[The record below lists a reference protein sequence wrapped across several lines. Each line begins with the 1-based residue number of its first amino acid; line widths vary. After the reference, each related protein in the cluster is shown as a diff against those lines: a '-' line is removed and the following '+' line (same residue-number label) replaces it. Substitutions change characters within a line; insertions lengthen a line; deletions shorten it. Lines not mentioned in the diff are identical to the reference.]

1 LNISILASTLRYAVF
16 ACAALVGP
24 GVALQRLVTGAIDP
38 ALVLPIGL
46 AYCAGAAWVSLAS
59 GASWLFPILVGL
71 ALASALVP
79 RRPWLIAAG
88 PPLRGALA
96 PLAVL
101 VILLALTQYPWN
113 RLAADGQFLLD
124 PFVAFDTAFHVGLT
138 RELTIGYP
146 PQLPGVAGFPVGYH
160 FGTDLVRAAALG
172 WAGVDPYDAISRF
185 DVTLGALAL
194 LLALRAA
201 ARAAGASPLAVSLV
215 AWTLLAT
222 DFSFAFAANPQAHWW
237 ADLLR
242 GNILIS
248 LFLANPVVPALA
260 IALAAL
266 VAFRRHENREGR
278 GWLLLAA
285 ALGAAV
291 PFFKVFLGAHLL
303 LGLGVAALL
312 RPARWRAIAATAG
325 PCLLAT
331 AALAFGRGAE
341 TVVVRLAP
349 LDLVAVTRET
359 LGLAPLSGP
368 ALVGWSL
375 LWLAASL
382 GLRMLG
388 LPSAVRAL
396 AHGPTT
402 AAALAAMALAAWP
415 LGLLFR
421 VSAPEVL
428 PGQRIINDAAYI
440 VEEGGPLLWIFTAIT
455 LAELAATGR
464 RTAMVLIAA
473 ALLVFPSTA
482 HFIAKKAG
490 LAPDA
495 VPAAMIRAVR
505 AVASVSRPGD
515 VVMQRPGARYP
526 PLPVVLFG
534 RRVPYE
540 RFTPYLTQFA
550 PVEALER
557 RHETVYRFFHTTDRD
572 EALGIAR
579 EMNARYLCLYGG
591 DRVRFDATGLIEP
604 IDLRPEARCYGLPTA
619 SPSPPA
625 WPAPP
630 RSPS

>member
-1 LNISILASTLRYAVF
+1 MNASILPSTLTYALF
-16 ACAALVGP
+16 AGAALVGP
-24 GVALQRLVTGAIDP
+24 GVALQRLIAGAIDP

-46 AYCAGAAWVSLAS
+46 ACSAGAFWLSLVA
-59 GASWLFPILVGL
+59 GAPWLYPLLIAF
-71 ALASALVP
+71 ALAGAVLA
-79 RRPWLIAAG
+79 RGRPWRFAAG
-88 PPLRGALA
+88 PPVRGALA

-101 VILLALTQYPWN
+101 VALLAVTQYPGN
-113 RLAADGQFLLD
+113 RFSAGGDFRLD

-160 FGTDLVRAAALG
+160 FGTDLVRAAALR
-172 WAGVDPYDAISRF
+172 WACIDPYDAISRF

-201 ARAAGASPLAVSLV
+201 ARAVGASPFAVSL
-215 AWTLLAT
+215 AGWSLLAT
-222 DFSFAFAANPQAHWW
+222 DFSFAFAANSQAHWW

-260 IALAAL
+260 IALGAL
-266 VAFRRHENREGR
+266 VALRRHENLEGR

-303 LGLGVAALL
+303 LGFGVAALL
-312 RPARWRAIAATAG
+312 RPARWRAIAAVAA

-331 AALAFGRGAE
+331 AALTFGRGAE

-349 LDLVAVTRET
+349 FDLVAVTRET

-368 ALVGWSL
+368 ALVGWSV

-388 LPSAVRAL
+388 LPAAVRAL
-396 AHGPTT
+396 AHGPVT

-421 VSAPEVL
+421 VSAPEAL
-428 PGQRIINDAAYI
+428 SGQRIINDAAYV
-440 VEEGGPLLWIFTAIT
+440 VEEGGPLLWIFTALA
-455 LAELAATGR
+455 LAELAAPGR
-464 RTAMVLIAA
+464 RKAAVLALGAVLALPSTVHFVVKKA
-473 ALLVFPSTA
+473 ALP
-482 HFIAKKAG
+482 
-490 LAPDA
+490 PDP
-495 VPAAMIRAVR
+495 VPAAMVRAVR
-505 AVASVSRPGD
+505 AVAAVSRPGD

-550 PVEALER
+550 PAEALER
-557 RHETVYRFFHTTDRD
+557 RHETVYRFFHTTDRG
-572 EALGIAR
+572 EAMEIAR
-579 EMNARYLCLYGG
+579 ELNARYLCLYGA
-591 DRVRFDATGLIEP
+591 DRVRFDTTGLLEP
-604 IDLRPEARCYGLPTA
+604 IDPSNERSAASAPQLDDDGRCYGWMMP
-619 SPSPPA
+619 
-625 WPAPP
+625 
-630 RSPS
+630 

>member
-1 LNISILASTLRYAVF
+1 MNPGILASTLTYAGF

-24 GVALQRLVTGAIDP
+24 GIAVQRLVAGAIDP
-38 ALVLPIGL
+38 ALVLPIGF
-46 AYCAGAAWVSLAS
+46 AYCAGAFWLSLVTGFAWLYPV
-59 GASWLFPILVGL
+59 LVAL
-71 ALASALVP
+71 ALAGAAWSP
-79 RRPWLIAAG
+79 RRSWRFAAG
-88 PPLRGALA
+88 PSMRGALA
-96 PLAVL
+96 PFAVL
-101 VILLALTQYPWN
+101 VVLLAVTQYPGN
-113 RLAADGQFLLD
+113 RFSPDGAFRLD

-138 RELTIGYP
+138 RELAIGYP
-146 PQLPGVAGFPVGYH
+146 PQLPGVAGFPIGYH
-160 FGTDLVRAAALG
+160 FGTDLVRAAALR
-172 WAGVDPYDAISRF
+172 WASVDPYDAIGRF
-185 DVTLGALAL
+185 DVTVAALAL
-194 LLALRAA
+194 LLALRAG
-201 ARAAGASPLAVSLV
+201 ARAAGASPLAVSL
-215 AWTLLAT
+215 APWTLLAT

-242 GNILIS
+242 GNVLVS

-260 IALAAL
+260 IALGAL

-278 GWLLLAA
+278 GWLLIAA

-312 RPARWRAIAATAG
+312 RPARWRAIAATAA

-359 LGLAPLSGP
+359 LGLSPLSGA

-396 AHGPTT
+396 AHGPAT

-421 VSAPEVL
+421 VSAPEAL

-440 VEEGGPLLWIFTAIT
+440 IEEGGPLLWIFTAIA
-455 LAELAATGR
+455 LAELAAAGR
-464 RTAMVLIAA
+464 RTATVLTAA
-473 ALLVFPSTA
+473 GLLALPSTA
-482 HFIAKKAG
+482 HFIVKKAR
-490 LAPDA
+490 LAPDP
-495 VPAAMIRAVR
+495 VPAAMVRAVR

-550 PVEALER
+550 PAGALER
-557 RHETVYRFFHTTDRD
+557 RHETVYRFFHTADRD
-572 EALGIAR
+572 EAMAIAR
-579 EMNARYLCLYGG
+579 ELDARYLCLYGG
-591 DRVRFDATGLIEP
+591 DRVRFDTTGVLDP
-604 IDLRPEARCYGLPTA
+604 IDLRPEARCYGFTA
-619 SPSPPA
+619 V
-625 WPAPP
+625 
-630 RSPS
+630 R

>member
-1 LNISILASTLRYAVF
+1 MNISILASTLAYALF
-16 ACAALVGP
+16 ACTSLVGP
-24 GVALQRLVTGAIDP
+24 GVALQRLVAGAIDP

-46 AYCAGAAWVSLAS
+46 AYAAGALWLSLVA
-59 GASWLFPILVGL
+59 GLPWLYPLLIAL
-71 ALASALVP
+71 ALAAAALD
-79 RRPWLIAAG
+79 RGRPWRFAAG

-96 PLAVL
+96 PFAVL
-101 VILLALTQYPWN
+101 VVLLAMTQYPGN
-113 RLAADGQFLLD
+113 RFSADGSFRLD

-160 FGTDLVRAAALG
+160 FGTDLVRAAALR
-172 WAGVDPYDAISRF
+172 WAHVDPYDAISRF

-201 ARAAGASPLAVSLV
+201 ARAAGAPALAVSL
-215 AWTLLAT
+215 AGWSLLAT
-222 DFSFAFAANPQAHWW
+222 DFSFAFAANPQAYWW

-260 IALAAL
+260 MVLGAL
-266 VAFRRHENREGR
+266 VAFRRHENLEGR

-285 ALGAAV
+285 GLGAAV

-303 LGLGVAALL
+303 LGFGVAALL
-312 RPARWRAIAATAG
+312 RPVRWRAIAAAAA

-341 TVVVRLAP
+341 TVTVRLAP
-349 LDLVAVTRET
+349 FDLVAVTRET

-368 ALVGWSL
+368 ALVGWSV

-388 LPSAVRAL
+388 LRAAGRAL
-396 AHGPTT
+396 AHGPVT

-421 VSAPEVL
+421 VSAPEAL
-428 PGQRIINDAAYI
+428 SGQRIINDAAYL
-440 VEEGGPLLWIFTAIT
+440 VEEGGPLLWIFTALS
-455 LAELAATGR
+455 LAELAAGR
-464 RTAMVLIAA
+464 RRAVALTLAAML
-473 ALLVFPSTA
+473 ALPSTL
-482 HFIAKKAG
+482 HFVVKKAT
-490 LAPDA
+490 LPPDP
-495 VPAAMIRAVR
+495 VPSGMVRAVK

-534 RRVPYE
+534 LRVPYE

-550 PVEALER
+550 PAEALER
-557 RHETVYRFFHTTDRD
+557 RHEAVYRFFHTTDRD
-572 EALGIAR
+572 EAMAIAR
-579 EMNARYLCLYGG
+579 DLNARYLCLYGG
-591 DRVRFDATGLIEP
+591 DRVRFDTTGLLVELGGASGAP
-604 IDLRPEARCYGLPTA
+604 PSRCYRWLTP
-619 SPSPPA
+619 
-625 WPAPP
+625 
-630 RSPS
+630 

>member
-1 LNISILASTLRYAVF
+1 MAF

-24 GVALQRLVTGAIDP
+24 GAALQRLVAGAVDP
-38 ALVLPIGL
+38 ALVLPIGF
-46 AYCAGAAWVSLAS
+46 ACCAGAAWLSLAT
-59 GASWLFPILVGL
+59 GASWLFPLLIALCL
-71 ALASALVP
+71 ATALLP
-79 RRPWLIAAG
+79 ARPWRLAAG
-88 PPLRGALA
+88 PPVRGALA
-96 PLAVL
+96 PLTVL
-101 VILLALTQYPWN
+101 LVLLALTQYPWN
-113 RLAADGQFLLD
+113 RHAPDGAFLLD

-146 PQLPGVAGFPVGYH
+146 PQLPGVAGFPIGYH
-160 FGTDLVRAAALG
+160 FGTDLVRAAALR

-185 DVTLGALAL
+185 DVTLGAAAL

-201 ARAAGASPLAVSLV
+201 ARAAGAPPLAVAL
-215 AWTLLAT
+215 AGWTLLAT
-222 DFSFAFAANPQAHWW
+222 DFSFAFTANPQAHWW

-260 IALAAL
+260 IALGAL
-266 VAFRRHENREGR
+266 VALRRYENAEGR
-278 GWLLLAA
+278 GWLALAA

-312 RPARWRAIAATAG
+312 RPSRWRGLAVAAV

-349 LDLVAVTRET
+349 LDLVAVTRDT
-359 LGLAPLSGP
+359 LGLTPLAGA

-375 LWLAASL
+375 LWLLASL
-382 GLRMLG
+382 GLRILG

-396 AHGPTT
+396 VHGP
-402 AAALAAMALAAWP
+402 AVAGALAAMALAAWP

-421 VSAPEVL
+421 VSAPAAL
-428 PGQRIINDAAYI
+428 PGQKVINDAAYI
-440 VEEGGPLLWIFTAIT
+440 IEEGGPLLWIFAALA
-455 LAELAATGR
+455 LAELASAGR
-464 RTAMVLIAA
+464 RRAAVL
-473 ALLVFPSTA
+473 ALAGVLALPSTA
-482 HFIAKKAG
+482 QFIVKKAN
-490 LAPDA
+490 LAPDP
-495 VPAAMIRAVR
+495 VPAGMVR
-505 AVASVSRPGD
+505 AVEAVAAVSRPGD

-557 RHETVYRFFHTTDRD
+557 RHETVYRFFHTTDRG
-572 EALGIAR
+572 EAMAIAR
-579 EMNARYLCLYGG
+579 DLNARYLCLYGG
-591 DRVRFDATGLIEP
+591 DRVAFDTAGLLDP

-619 SPSPPA
+619 SPFGTASPEPH
-625 WPAPP
+625 

>member
-1 LNISILASTLRYAVF
+1 LNTSILASTLMYALF

-24 GVALQRLVTGAIDP
+24 GVALQRLIAGAIDP

-46 AYCAGAAWVSLAS
+46 AYSAGALWLSLVA
-59 GASWLFPILVGL
+59 GTPWLYPLLIAI
-71 ALASALVP
+71 ALAAAALA
-79 RRPWLIAAG
+79 RGRPWRFAAG

-96 PLAVL
+96 PGAVL
-101 VILLALTQYPWN
+101 VVLLAVTQYPGN
-113 RLAADGQFLLD
+113 RFSADGAFRLD

-146 PQLPGVAGFPVGYH
+146 PQLPGVAGFPIGYH
-160 FGTDLVRAAALG
+160 FGTDLVRAAALR
-172 WAGVDPYDAISRF
+172 WASVDPYDAISRF

-201 ARAAGASPLAVSLV
+201 ARAAGASASAVSLV
-215 AWTLLAT
+215 GWSLLAT
-222 DFSFAFAANPQAHWW
+222 DFSFAFAANAQAHWW

-260 IALAAL
+260 IALGAL
-266 VAFRRHENREGR
+266 VAFRRHENLEGR

-303 LGLGVAALL
+303 LGFGVATVL
-312 RPARWRAIAATAG
+312 RPARWRPIAATAA

-349 LDLVAVTRET
+349 FDLVAVTRET

-368 ALVGWSL
+368 ALVGWSV

-388 LPSAVRAL
+388 LPAAVRAL
-396 AHGPTT
+396 AHGPVT
-402 AAALAAMALAAWP
+402 AAAMAAMALAAWP

-421 VSAPEVL
+421 VSAPEAL
-428 PGQRIINDAAYI
+428 SGQRIINDAAYI
-440 VEEGGPLLWIFTAIT
+440 VEEGGPLLWIFTALA
-455 LAELAATGR
+455 LAELAASR
-464 RTAMVLIAA
+464 RRAVALTLVAVLALPSTVHFVVKKA
-473 ALLVFPSTA
+473 ALP
-482 HFIAKKAG
+482 
-490 LAPDA
+490 PDP
-495 VPAAMIRAVR
+495 VPAGMVRAVR
-505 AVASVSRPGD
+505 AVASLSRPGD

-550 PVEALER
+550 PADALER

-572 EALGIAR
+572 EAMEIAR
-579 EMNARYLCLYGG
+579 ELNTRYLCLYGG
-591 DRVRFDATGLIEP
+591 DRVRFDSTGVLEP
-604 IDLRPEARCYGLPTA
+604 IDLRPQARCYDMIA
-619 SPSPPA
+619 V
-625 WPAPP
+625 
-630 RSPS
+630 RK